1 MSYSIKILFA
11 SLLLQNISFAQS
23 NKCLMTEMLLTKNNQ
38 PINKVLIQY
47 DKFENVL
54 SRETI
59 QYFDGVGVSSL
70 VTNEYNAKNKL
81 VKTEY
86 FFRNQLTKLVSK
98 TYDNTGNLLSESES
112 KESKITNRVIKT
124 NNKLEQVFLNEDG
137 SISAKHISEIN
148 ANTEYITKYD
158 AQNKVT
164 SSEKKILS
172 TSGKVV
178 ENQYEDLLGKVKKT
192 EKFHYNSEDKMTR
205 SENYLDGVLE
215 NYTVYDYAD
224 DNLIKMTAFTKN
236 NFEDYRLEMR
246 YSGNSQTEVISYY
259 RNELA
264 NRKQKEYD
272 ANNNCIKE
280 TSFNKDG
287 QIINVATFKYNCN

>member
-1 MSYSIKILFA
+1 MCNSIKILFA
-11 SLLLQNISFAQS
+11 SLLLQNFSFAQV

-38 PINKVLIQY
+38 PIKKVLIQY

-70 VTNEYNAKNKL
+70 VTNEYNAKNKP

-86 FFRNQLTKLVSK
+86 FFRNELTKSVSK
-98 TYDNTGNLLSESES
+98 TYDNAGNLLSELES
-112 KESKITNRVIKT
+112 KENKITNRAIKT
-124 NNKLEQVFLNEDG
+124 DNKLEQVFLNEDG

-148 ANTEYITKYD
+148 ANTSSITKYD
-158 AQNKVT
+158 AQKNII
-164 SSEKKILS
+164 SREKKILS

-178 ENQYEDLLGKVKKT
+178 ENQYEDFLGKVKKT
-192 EKFHYNSEDKMTR
+192 EKFQYNSEDKMIR
-205 SENYLDGVLE
+205 SENYLDGVPE

-224 DNLIKMTAFTKN
+224 DNLIKITAFTKN
-236 NFEDYRLEMR
+236 NLEDYRLEMS
-246 YSGNSQTEVISYY
+246 YSTNNQTEIISYY
-259 RNELA
+259 RNELT

-272 ANNNCIKE
+272 AKNNCIKE

-287 QIINVATFKYNCN
+287 QIINVATFKYNCK

>member
-11 SLLLQNISFAQS
+11 SLLLQNFSFAQS

-70 VTNEYNAKNKL
+70 VINEYNAKNKL

>member
-11 SLLLQNISFAQS
+11 SLLLQNFSFAQS

>member
-1 MSYSIKILFA
+1 
-11 SLLLQNISFAQS
+11 
-23 NKCLMTEMLLTKNNQ
+23 MTEMLLTKNNQ

-47 DKFENVL
+47 DKFENIL
-54 SRETI
+54 FRETI
-59 QYFDGVGVSSL
+59 QYYDGVGVSSL
-70 VTNEYNAKNKL
+70 VTNEYNAKNKP

-86 FFRNQLTKLVSK
+86 FFRNERTRTVNK
-98 TYDNTGNLLSESES
+98 TYDNAGNLLSESES
-112 KESKITNRVIKT
+112 KENKITNRAIKT
-124 NNKLEQVFLNEDG
+124 DNKLEQVFLNEDG
-137 SISAKHISEIN
+137 SISAKHILETN
-148 ANTEYITKYD
+148 ANTTYITKYD
-158 AQNKVT
+158 AQNKLI

-172 TSGKVV
+172 TSGKDV
-178 ENQYEDLLGKVKKT
+178 ENQYEDFIGKVKKT
-192 EKFHYNSEDKMTR
+192 EKFQYNSEDKMTR

-236 NFEDYRLEMR
+236 NLEDYRLEMR

-280 TSFNKDG
+280 TSLNKDG
-287 QIINVATFKYNCN
+287 QIINVATFKYTCK

>member
-1 MSYSIKILFA
+1 
-11 SLLLQNISFAQS
+11 
-23 NKCLMTEMLLTKNNQ
+23 MTEMLLTKNNQ

-287 QIINVATFKYNCN
+287 KIINLAKFKYNCN

>member
-11 SLLLQNISFAQS
+11 SLLLQNFSFAQS

-112 KESKITNRVIKT
+112 KESKVTNRVIKT

>member
-1 MSYSIKILFA
+1 MSNSIKILFA
-11 SLLLQNISFAQS
+11 SLFLQNFSFAQS

-59 QYFDGVGVSSL
+59 QYYDGVGVSSL
-70 VTNEYNAKNKL
+70 VTNEYNAKNKP

-86 FFRNQLTKLVSK
+86 FFRNERTRTVNK
-98 TYDNTGNLLSESES
+98 TYDNAGNLLSESES
-112 KESKITNRVIKT
+112 KENKITNRAIKT
-124 NNKLEQVFLNEDG
+124 DNKLEQVFLNEDG
-137 SISAKHISEIN
+137 SISAKHILETN
-148 ANTEYITKYD
+148 ANTTYITKYD

-236 NFEDYRLEMR
+236 NLEDYRLEMR
-246 YSGNSQTEVISYY
+246 YSGNSQSEVISYY

-280 TSFNKDG
+280 TSLNKDG
-287 QIINVATFKYNCN
+287 QIINVATFKYTCK

>member
-11 SLLLQNISFAQS
+11 SLLLQNFSFAQS

-148 ANTEYITKYD
+148 ANTE
-158 AQNKVT
+158 
-164 SSEKKILS
+164 
-172 TSGKVV
+172 
-178 ENQYEDLLGKVKKT
+178 
-192 EKFHYNSEDKMTR
+192 
-205 SENYLDGVLE
+205 
-215 NYTVYDYAD
+215 
-224 DNLIKMTAFTKN
+224 
-236 NFEDYRLEMR
+236 
-246 YSGNSQTEVISYY
+246 
-259 RNELA
+259 
-264 NRKQKEYD
+264 
-272 ANNNCIKE
+272 
-280 TSFNKDG
+280 
-287 QIINVATFKYNCN
+287 